1 MPDSILKFPGEC
13 LFHSNAK
20 VHSYGGAV
28 RKVSLLFALTLLAGS
43 ACLPAQTAISAVDK
57 PAYPAA
63 TGAVQP
69 VQGITVLHS
78 NRPFSRIALGGGIGI
93 GGINMQAAVEANRYL
108 NIRGIGNYFTYSVNN
123 IKVGGSG
130 SSGSDVSG
138 KLNFA
143 DAGIALDYYPWPNHG
158 FRLSPGVTLYNENG
172 VSATGTMS
180 AGSSITLGSTKYY
193 SDNANPMGLN
203 ANLGLNTHKQ
213 AFSMTTGWGNMISR
227 TGGHLSLPFE
237 LGAIFTG
244 VPTIALNITGSGCAN
259 QADAATN
266 GPSCV
271 NIATNAAAQTNLNS
285 QISKYQSDLNPLKV
299 WPILSFGVA
308 YNFGIAGTK

>member
-1 MPDSILKFPGEC
+1 M
-13 LFHSNAK
+13 K
-20 VHSYGGAV
+20 VPALGF
-28 RKVSLLFALTLLAGS
+28 SLILFATTTLIAQAANDVAS
-43 ACLPAQTAISAVDK
+43 AAPTADSK
-57 PAYPAA
+57 GAA
-63 TGAVQP
+63 AVQP
-69 VQGITVLHS
+69 AQGNAAFNS
-78 NRPFSRIALGGGIGI
+78 NQPFSRLALSGGIGI

-143 DAGIALDYYPWPNHG
+143 EAGIALDYYPWPNHG
-158 FRLSPGVTLYNENG
+158 FRLSPGVTLYNGNG
-172 VSATGTMS
+172 ASATGAMS

-193 SDNANPMGLN
+193 SDNANPMNLN

-213 AFSMTTGWGNMISR
+213 AFTMTTGWGNMVSR
-227 TGGHLSLPFE
+227 KGGHWSFPFE

-244 VPTIALNITGSGCAN
+244 VPTVNLNITGSGCTN
-259 QADAATN
+259 SADASTN

-271 NIATNAAAQTNLNS
+271 NMATNTAAQTNLNS
-285 QISKYQSDLNPLKV
+285 QISKYESDLNPLKV

-308 YNFGIAGTK
+308 YNFGIRGTK